1 MSSLPM
7 PSIACMTRPAV
18 ERLELEAVK
27 NEGHP
32 HRGAG
37 RLRGALAI
45 AREAEDAGV
54 GEDRYVELGGLL
66 GLVVEPQ
73 ERADRLH
80 RGYLHRSR
88 GRESAQ
94 RKERAPRAPRGGS
107 SCAHAYG
114 PIRSPRARASGS
126 MPG

>member
-1 MSSLPM
+1 M

-45 AREAEDAGV
+45 ARDAEDAGV

-73 ERADRLH
+73 ER
-80 RGYLHRSR
+80 G
-88 GRESAQ
+88 
-94 RKERAPRAPRGGS
+94 
-107 SCAHAYG
+107 
-114 PIRSPRARASGS
+114 
-126 MPG
+126 